1 MKAIILLLL
10 IGFAFSYNTTAA
22 VEYAEAHWDNYNK
35 EYNDYSETNGE
46 DANFVAQCLIAGGLD
61 LKGCSTDDKG
71 SIASSTS
78 LSTCLTIKGWK
89 SSKTKPKG
97 FKAGYPMLIGSH
109 AVIANHVTNDD
120 VSFCSHNF
128 DVCDGSLSGLVAT
141 ITYYYL

>member
-10 IGFAFSYNTTAA
+10 IGLAFSYNATAA

-78 LSTCLTIKGWK
+78 L
-89 SSKTKPKG
+89 
-97 FKAGYPMLIGSH
+97 
-109 AVIANHVTNDD
+109 
-120 VSFCSHNF
+120 
-128 DVCDGSLSGLVAT
+128 
-141 ITYYYL
+141 